1 MKAEVRERHI
11 RGALFLM
18 RSHGDDLPDG
28 MLDGVEEIAADF
40 SRVKEKDDGIDVST
54 FAQAIRELCND
65 YGLPVP
71 LPGEGI

>member
-1 MKAEVRERHI
+1 MKAKVNERHI

-18 RSHGDDLPDG
+18 RSYGDDLPDG
-28 MLDGVEEIAADF
+28 MLETVEEIATDF
-40 SRVKEKDDGIDVST
+40 SRAREKDDIDVT
-54 FAQAIRELCND
+54 GFADAIRELCND